1 MSRSKYTMT
10 DAAAKRIT
18 LALHEGWTPGGGVHI
33 EMVEKALRDEEFY
46 GPYKYNYVNDLVEW
60 MLENDYAPFSRLIT
74 QSYVREYYEQRTGV
88 DELTA
93 GLQRLGVLP
102 YPPEDFE

>member
-18 LALHEGWTPGGGVHI
+18 AALHDVFKPGGGITI
-33 EMVEKALRDEEFY
+33 EQVEEALRGEEFY
-46 GPYKYNYVNDLVEW
+46 GSYKYNYVNDLVAW
-60 MLENDYAPFSRLIT
+60 MQENDYVFFSQLLTR
-74 QSYVREYYEQRTGV
+74 SYVREYYEHRTGV

-93 GLQRLGVLP
+93 GLQRLGVIP
-102 YPPEDFE
+102 YPEDSE